1 MLTTHQALIQDLT
14 ARGVLRSASVIG
26 AFSDIDRALFVGLEN
41 REIAY
46 ADRPLPIGHDQTIS
60 QPTTVGFMLELL
72 GAQLGDRALDVGSG
86 SGWTTA
92 LLAHIV
98 GPQGSVLGIER
109 IPDLARRSREHLAAI
124 GARVTVRDATPGVLG
139 APDDA
144 PFDRILVS
152 AAADDVPDGLVR
164 QLRIGGVMVL
174 PVRES
179 VVHVERTGDDEVT
192 TQEYPGF
199 AFVPLLP

>member
-124 GARVTVRDATPGVLG
+124 GAKATVRDATPGVLG

>member
-14 ARGVLRSASVIG
+14 ARGVMRSASVIG

-46 ADRPLPIGHDQTIS
+46 ADRPLPIGHAQKIS
-60 QPTTVGFMLELL
+60 QPPTVGFMLELL
-72 GAQLGDRALDVGSG
+72 GAQLGDRARDVGSG

-124 GARVTVRDATPGVLG
+124 GAKATVRDATPGVLG

>member
-1 MLTTHQALIQDLT
+1 MNSRGIVGRERWRYALFRCHPERRLNPFRCRYPDAGEHFSQELVEEPGTHADAEGQDLAA
-14 ARGVLRSASVIG
+14 ARKILDQDVPAINPKVI
-26 AFSDIDRALFVGLEN
+26 
-41 REIAY
+41 
-46 ADRPLPIGHDQTIS
+46 
-60 QPTTVGFMLELL
+60 
-72 GAQLGDRALDVGSG
+72 
-86 SGWTTA
+86 
-92 LLAHIV
+92 
-98 GPQGSVLGIER
+98 GIER

-179 VVHVERTGDDEVT
+179 VVRVERTGDDEVT